1 MTEQLKKINP
11 GMGVAIKKATEVG
24 MTLRKHMGDEKFAAD
39 SNPLKTFRDRIHEK
53 SYDQGVK
60 ETTEKL
66 NTEWQEKYDALKS
79 KKGADVDLTKFV
91 AKNIPFDAVKEIAAE
106 FGFEVEGKKFKESLR
121 QLVYIGMELA
131 AGKMVSDLQ
140 DAELEEEEEEFDEEP
155 SAKTVSAKKV
165 IEEDPIEEV
174 ADETEDS
181 GEWDGLGD
189 DDDVSP
195 ETAKLLKVFESE
207 MEEEEIAPRVT
218 PMKPKAVV
226 KSAKD
231 FLDAFDMED

>member
-24 MTLRKHMGDEKFAAD
+24 MSLRKHMGEEKFAAD

-53 SYDQGVK
+53 SYDQGVR
-60 ETTEKL
+60 EATEKL
-66 NTEWQEKYDALKS
+66 NAEWEEKYNELKK
-79 KKGADVDLTKFV
+79 KKGGDVDLTKFV
-91 AKNIPFDAVKEIAAE
+91 AKNIPFDAVREIAAE
-106 FGFEVEGKKFKESLR
+106 FGFEVDGKKFKESLR

-131 AGKMVSDLQ
+131 AGKAVADLD
-140 DAELEEEEEEFDEEP
+140 DAALEEEEEELDETP
-155 SAKTVSAKKV
+155 APAVKNKV
-165 IEEDPIEEV
+165 VEEDPMEE
-174 ADETEDS
+174 APDEQEEDS

-189 DDDVSP
+189 EDVSP

-207 MEEEEIAPRVT
+207 MDEDEVVPRVT
-218 PMKPKAVV
+218 PMKPKLALKK
-226 KSAKD
+226 KSAEE

>member
-24 MTLRKHMGDEKFAAD
+24 MSLRKHMGEEKFAAD

-53 SYDQGVK
+53 SYDQGVR
-60 ETTEKL
+60 EATEKL
-66 NTEWQEKYDALKS
+66 NSEWEEKYNELKK
-79 KKGADVDLTKFV
+79 KKGGDVDLTKFV
-91 AKNIPFDAVKEIAAE
+91 AKNIPFDAVREIAAE
-106 FGFEVEGKKFKESLR
+106 FGFEVDGKKFKESLR

-131 AGKMVSDLQ
+131 AGKAVADLD
-140 DAELEEEEEEFDEEP
+140 DAALEEEEEEFDETP
-155 SAKTVSAKKV
+155 APAVKNKV
-165 IEEDPIEEV
+165 VEEDSMEETP
-174 ADETEDS
+174 DEQEEDS

-189 DDDVSP
+189 EDVSP

-207 MEEEEIAPRVT
+207 MDEDEVVPRVT
-218 PMKPKAVV
+218 PMKPKLVLKK
-226 KSAKD
+226 KSAEE

>member
-24 MTLRKHMGDEKFAAD
+24 MSLRKHMGEEKFAAD

-53 SYDQGVK
+53 SYDQGVR
-60 ETTEKL
+60 EATEKL
-66 NTEWQEKYDALKS
+66 NAEWEEKYNELKK
-79 KKGADVDLTKFV
+79 KKGGEVDLTKFV
-91 AKNIPFDAVKEIAAE
+91 AKNIPFDAVREIAAE
-106 FGFEVEGKKFKESLR
+106 FGFEVDGKKFKESLR

-131 AGKMVSDLQ
+131 AGKAVADLD
-140 DAELEEEEEEFDEEP
+140 DAALEEEEEEFDETP
-155 SAKTVSAKKV
+155 APAVKNKV
-165 IEEDPIEEV
+165 VEEDPMEE
-174 ADETEDS
+174 APDEQEEDS

-189 DDDVSP
+189 EDVSP

-207 MEEEEIAPRVT
+207 MDEDEVVPRVT
-218 PMKPKAVV
+218 PMKPKLVLKK
-226 KSAKD
+226 KSAEE